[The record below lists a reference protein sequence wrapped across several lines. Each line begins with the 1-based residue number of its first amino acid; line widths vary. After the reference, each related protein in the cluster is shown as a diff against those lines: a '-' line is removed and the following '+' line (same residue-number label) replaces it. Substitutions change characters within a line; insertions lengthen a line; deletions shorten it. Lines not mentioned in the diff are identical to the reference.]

1 MRAIGFYNPTP
12 TLSDDSF
19 KELPLPDPTPHSKDL
34 LIKPHATSVN
44 PVDYKERQKRRSQDG
59 SPIILGWDGAGT
71 VVATGTDTTG
81 FATGDRVFW
90 SGELLR
96 PGSNAELQCVDHR
109 LVGRM
114 PKGLSFADAAALPLT
129 AITAYEA
136 LFERLQIPAQKAG
149 NVLIIGGAGGV
160 GSIGIQLLRALTDA
174 EVFATAG
181 REDSQAWVK
190 SMGAQ
195 HVVDRAALH
204 NNAAR
209 SRLPQFDYVF
219 STTHSDSYHG
229 IFPEIIKV
237 GGKLALIDDPES
249 FDIAPFK
256 RKSIGVMWELIFSKS
271 LYGHDMASQG
281 RILGQIARLV
291 DEGKLRSTRN
301 KVLEGLTPKSLI
313 EAHRL
318 QESGGTIGKTVID
331 FNNG

>member
-1 MRAIGFYNPTP
+1 MRAVGFYTPTP
-12 TLSDDSF
+12 ELSDDSF
-19 KELPLPDPTPHSKDL
+19 ANLSLPDPIPTADDL
-34 LIKPHATSVN
+34 LIRPHATSIN
-44 PVDYKERQKRRSQDG
+44 PVDYKERQKRTSQNEE
-59 SPIILGWDGAGT
+59 PIILGWDGAGT
-71 VVATGTDTTG
+71 VVAVGNNVRG
-81 FATGDRVFW
+81 YSPGDRVMW
-90 SGELLR
+90 SGEFFR

-114 PKGLSFADAAALPLT
+114 PSRLSFADAAALPLT

-136 LFERLQIPAQKAG
+136 LFERLGIPAQNAG
-149 NVLIIGGAGGV
+149 KVLIIGGAGGV
-160 GSIGIQLLRALTDA
+160 GSIAIQLLRALSDA

-195 HVVDRAALH
+195 HVVDRSALLDEK
-204 NNAAR
+204 AR
-209 SRLPQFDYVF
+209 RELPQFDYVF

-229 IFPEIIKV
+229 IFPEIIRV

-249 FDIAPFK
+249 FDVAPFK
-256 RKSIGVMWELIFSKS
+256 RKSIGVLWELIFSKS
-271 LYGHDMASQG
+271 LYSHDMASQG
-281 RILGQIARLV
+281 CILEKIAALV

-301 KVLEGLTPKSLI
+301 RTLDGLTPSSLR

-318 QESGGTIGKTVID
+318 QESGGSIGKTVVD